1 MTATEQAR
9 RSDSLYYDNINRRE
23 LCDMIAHLEADL
35 EKANDTVKKLIEEK
49 ENG

>member
-35 EKANDTVKKLIEEK
+35 EDALEK
-49 ENG
+49 IREMEDGSD